1 MVCMLEPVLEVTDLT
16 KRFERKGRA
25 DVVAVDGVS
34 FCVNA
39 DECVGLVGGSGSGK
53 STIAQ
58 MVTRLVEP
66 TSGKIV
72 LCGRDVSHVRGA
84 ELRAM
89 AKDVQMVFQNPAS
102 SFDPRRTLGEGVAES
117 LRNMG
122 MDKPAAKARACEL
135 LEQCGLYASMADRY
149 PREVSGGQC
158 QRAAIARALAP
169 DAPLVVCDEA
179 TSALDVTVQAQIVN
193 LLKRIRRER
202 GLAMLFICHD
212 LALVQGFCDRV
223 LVMQEGRIVE
233 EGLASE
239 VLIRPRHPYTRLLL
253 ESACLTK
260 KPARKSVSS
269 STFDLR

>member
-1 MVCMLEPVLEVTDLT
+1 MLEPVLEVTDLT
-16 KRFERKGRA
+16 KRFERKGRSS
-25 DVVAVDGVS
+25 VVAVDDVS
-34 FCVNA
+34 FCVRA

-84 ELRAM
+84 GLRAM

-122 MDKPAAKARACEL
+122 MKKPAAYARAREL
-135 LEQCGLYASMADRY
+135 MEQCGLSANMADCY

-169 DAPLVVCDEA
+169 DAPLVVCDEP
-179 TSALDVTVQAQIVN
+179 TSALDVTTQAQIVR
-193 LLKRIRRER
+193 LLKRIQCER

-223 LVMQEGRIVE
+223 LVMQNGRIVE

-239 VLIRPRHPYTRLLL
+239 VLACPSHPYTRLLL
-253 ESACLTK
+253 ESASLAK
-260 KPARKSVSS
+260 KADK
-269 STFDLR
+269 